1 MAESSNLHD
10 IQDDLDL
17 EQGEAILSRSARAQ
31 GTNSES
37 PRALSNIVAILSHH
51 GCPNASELL
60 NLSECGDRPVAFGGF
75 GDIYYGKTKDGMPVA
90 IKCAR
95 VNVDEI
101 IESNT
106 LKAVANELH
115 AWSKC
120 RHENVVDLIGL
131 AQFREQLAIVSPW
144 MANRALPHY
153 LVQNPGVDRY
163 KLCLQI
169 ASGLAYLHDNNMVH
183 GDVKGWN
190 VLVSEDGVAK
200 LTDLGSTRLKDTSLQ
215 FTSGTNATALSLR
228 WAMLNKRHQSFSVV
242 YRRTALRLMFT
253 LLAWRTILVRVSWFL
268 FLALNYHQEVITGK
282 VPYEGQT
289 DYAVCGTVL
298 AKRTLPPRPT
308 DDTLTPGFKGDR
320 IWRHICSCW
329 AFEPSDRP
337 TAGQVCELLRDAGYI
352 YEHSET
358 VMISPLTGLS
368 IPRQI
373 VLEPHW
379 TTSVDYCLPTTLG
392 RGTYKVV
399 SAESGISLNHIIP
412 VPQRYG
418 LAYSDE
424 ISIHTMRLAYMN
436 KSGTSISFPEGGVL
450 CANESREGSGL
461 SLSIDPIDAYLG
473 RALWDIIRVLP
484 NKFVIALLGTDLCIG
499 AGSEPFPEI
508 ALHRGFSEPANHWR
522 FESVSVGASKPRTI
536 INRFFNHTL
545 FAKGSENVSDRW
557 RIIPAIASAVD
568 IENERGLLVSKFPSE
583 KGDPIVTIPLSPNTT
598 TQWMIWPVPMGR
610 FRTHNMQPYY
620 TISPSDNL
628 ALFWGYPA
636 SSDAEH
642 CFLQLCSGAEEER
655 NHWSF
660 GVPLV

>member
-1 MAESSNLHD
+1 MAEWSNPHD

-17 EQGEAILSRSARAQ
+17 EQGETILVRSARAQ
-31 GTNSES
+31 GTNGES
-37 PRALSNIVAILSHH
+37 PRGLSNIVAILSHH

-95 VNVDEI
+95 INVDEI
-101 IESNT
+101 IESST

-399 SAESGISLNHIIP
+399 SAESGINLNYIIRALVRHGP
-412 VPQRYG
+412 TSP
-418 LAYSDE
+418 DE
-424 ISIHTMRLAYMN
+424 ISIQTVWLAHLN
-436 KSGTSISFPEGGVL
+436 KSGTSIRFPAGGVL
-450 CANESREGSGL
+450 CAVESQESSGL
-461 SLSIDPIDAYLG
+461 VILPMDPLG
-473 RALWDIIRVLP
+473 VNLDRALWDMIRISP
-484 NKFVIALLGTDLCIG
+484 NKFVISLLGTDLCIG
-499 AGSEPFPEI
+499 INPEPSLQI

-522 FESVSVGASKPRTI
+522 FEPAFVGGLKLQTI
-536 INRFFNHTL
+536 INRSFNHTL
-545 FAKGSENVSDRW
+545 FAEGRHKNLSDRW
-557 RIIPAIASAVD
+557 HITHTAVPTVK
-568 IENERGLLVSKFPSE
+568 IENEHGLIATCGLPTREGYEIMASPGPPSY
-583 KGDPIVTIPLSPNTT
+583 TT
-598 TQWMIWPVPMGR
+598 AQWVIRPVPIGGLR
-610 FRTHNMQPYY
+610 IHDIQPYY
-620 TISPSDNL
+620 T
-628 ALFWGYPA
+628 
-636 SSDAEH
+636 
-642 CFLQLCSGAEEER
+642 
-655 NHWSF
+655 
-660 GVPLV
+660 